1 MIALIR
7 KVYLKILMHIDPI
20 KAARKK
26 GVKIGG
32 GARILGTV
40 SFGSEP
46 WLITIDEGVLI
57 TKGVTFMTHDGSVS
71 TIRKLS
77 PKYSRV
83 QKFGFI
89 HIKKNAFVGNDAY
102 ILPNVTVGE
111 NAIVG
116 ARSVVTKDVPDNA
129 VVAGVPAKV
138 ICTVEELAEKYLA
151 NTPKYDDWHSMQE
164 KMKTSEM
171 IAVYVREKK
180 QNN

>member
-1 MIALIR
+1 M
-7 KVYLKILMHIDPI
+7 
-20 KAARKK
+20 
-26 GVKIGG
+26 
-32 GARILGTV
+32 
-40 SFGSEP
+40 
-46 WLITIDEGVLI
+46 
-57 TKGVTFMTHDGSVS
+57 
-71 TIRKLS
+71 
-77 PKYSRV
+77 

-164 KMKTSEM
+164 KMKTTEM
-171 IAVYVREKK
+171 IAVYVRENK

>member
-1 MIALIR
+1 
-7 KVYLKILMHIDPI
+7 
-20 KAARKK
+20 
-26 GVKIGG
+26 
-32 GARILGTV
+32 
-40 SFGSEP
+40 
-46 WLITIDEGVLI
+46 
-57 TKGVTFMTHDGSVS
+57 MTHDGSVS

-102 ILPNVTVGE
+102 ILP
-111 NAIVG
+111 
-116 ARSVVTKDVPDNA
+116 
-129 VVAGVPAKV
+129 

>member
-1 MIALIR
+1 M
-7 KVYLKILMHIDPI
+7 
-20 KAARKK
+20 
-26 GVKIGG
+26 
-32 GARILGTV
+32 ARILGTV
-40 SFGSEP
+40 SFGTEP

-89 HIKKNAFVGNDAY
+89 HIKK
-102 ILPNVTVGE
+102 

-164 KMKTSEM
+164 KMKTTEM
-171 IAVYVREKK
+171 IAVYVRENK

>member
-1 MIALIR
+1 MIELIQ
-7 KVYLKILMHIDPI
+7 KVYLKILMYIDPI

-26 GVKIGG
+26 GVKIKGG
-32 GARILGTV
+32 HGYQG
-40 SFGSEP
+40 
-46 WLITIDEGVLI
+46 
-57 TKGVTFMTHDGSVS
+57 
-71 TIRKLS
+71 LS
-77 PKYSRV
+77 LL
-83 QKFGFI
+83 
-89 HIKKNAFVGNDAY
+89 A
-102 ILPNVTVGE
+102 PNVTVGE

-164 KMKTSEM
+164 KMKTTEM
-171 IAVYVREKK
+171 IAVYVRENK